1 MNSKGIPSM
10 KRSLLPLVML
20 MLAMQGCM
28 NQNIIEEND
37 PAQIDEGNVKEQIEI
52 WHTYSDEET
61 RIFEKEVIPLFE
73 EEFPDIDVKPVRQP
87 HNEQLMSA
95 LISRASVNRTPDIIR
110 MDITWL
116 PKFADLKLLYPV
128 SEFEDF
134 DEVKERFYRPPL
146 ESNRYGEDYYG
157 LPLNTNTKAAI
168 FNKDTVEDLGL
179 DQLPH
184 TMDELLDVV
193 EENQLTIGINDVSP
207 WNSLPYFYG
216 LGGKLLSPQ
225 YTQAAGYLDSK
236 ESIAAVERLVQL
248 YENGNFP
255 AEILKGYPQTW
266 EKIRTGGY
274 FMIDEGPWFYSV
286 HSLLDIEVLKR
297 QTVSAPFPSN
307 EVYTS
312 VLGGENAVITKG
324 SQHREAS
331 WTFIKWLTT
340 ETPQK
345 LLLTAGVLP
354 TNTEVEM
361 SSIVEQYPYY
371 ESYIESIDK
380 TFLRPPV
387 PQWNEINSI
396 YTEYFRLM
404 FSGELSA
411 EEGLKKA
418 AEEIDELLIHREDEE
433 E

>member
-1 MNSKGIPSM
+1 MVSRQKRKGKQSMHRIPLFIVSVFMLSM
-10 KRSLLPLVML
+10 S
-20 MLAMQGCM
+20 AACM
-28 NQNIIEEND
+28 NQKIIEENLNE
-37 PAQIDEGNVKEQIEI
+37 PVNEVKSKEQIEI

-73 EEFPDIDVKPVRQP
+73 SEFPGIDVKPVRQP
-87 HNEQLMSA
+87 HNQQLMSA

-116 PKFADLKLLYPV
+116 PKFAELELIYPV

-134 DEVKERFYRPPL
+134 DKIKGRFFRPPL
-146 ESNRYGEDYYG
+146 ESNRYGDAYYG

-168 FNKDTVEDLGL
+168 YNLDTIERIGL
-179 DQLPH
+179 EQLPD
-184 TMDELLDVV
+184 TMDELLEVV
-193 EENQLTIGINDVSP
+193 EEHGLTIGINDVSP

-225 YTQAAGYLDSK
+225 YTKASGYFDSE
-236 ESIAAVERLVQL
+236 ESVKAVERLVQL
-248 YENGNFP
+248 YNGGHLP
-255 AEILKGYPQTW
+255 PEILNGYPQTW
-266 EKIRTGGY
+266 QNIRTGDY

-324 SQHREAS
+324 SEHCEAS
-331 WTFIKWLTT
+331 WTFIKWMTT

-345 LLLTAGVLP
+345 MLLTAGVLP
-354 TNTEVEM
+354 TNNRVEM
-361 SSIVEQYPYY
+361 AGITEQYPYY
-371 ESYIESIDK
+371 ESYIDSIDRA
-380 TFLRPPV
+380 FLRPPV
-387 PQWNEINSI
+387 PEWNEINSI
-396 YTEYFRLM
+396 YTEYFKLI
-404 FSGELSA
+404 FSGKMSA

-418 AEEIDELLIHREDEE
+418 AEEIDKLLAA
-433 E
+433 

>member
-1 MNSKGIPSM
+1 MMKKGSPSM
-10 KRSLLPLVML
+10 KCSLLPVVLL

-28 NQNIIEEND
+28 NQNIIEENELV
-37 PAQIDEGNVKEQIEI
+37 QVDEGNVKEQIEI

-73 EEFPDIDVKPVRQP
+73 EEFPEIDVKPVRQP

-128 SEFEDF
+128 SEFDDF
-134 DEVKERFYRPPL
+134 DQVSERFHRPPL
-146 ESNRYGEDYYG
+146 ESNRYGENYYG

-168 FNKDTVEDLGL
+168 FNKDTVEELGL
-179 DQLPH
+179 EQLPH
-184 TMDELLDVV
+184 TMDELLTIV
-193 EENQLTIGINDVSP
+193 EEHQLQIGVNDVSP

-225 YTQAAGYLDSK
+225 NNQASGYLDSE
-236 ESIAAVERLVQL
+236 ESIEAVKRLVQL
-248 YENGNFP
+248 YNNGNFP

-266 EKIRTGGY
+266 EKIRTGEY

-324 SQHREAS
+324 SEHREAS

-340 ETPQK
+340 VTPQK

-354 TNTEVEM
+354 TNKEVEM

-371 ESYIESIDK
+371 ESYIESINR

-404 FSGELSA
+404 FSGELSV